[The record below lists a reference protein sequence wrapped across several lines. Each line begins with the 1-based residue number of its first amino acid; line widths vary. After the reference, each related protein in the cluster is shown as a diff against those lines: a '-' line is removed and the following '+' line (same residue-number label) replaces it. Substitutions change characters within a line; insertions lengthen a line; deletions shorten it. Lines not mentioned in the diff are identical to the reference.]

1 MCWISVSRNIHDF
14 LCLPEWTANAIIL
27 DPTLEDLAVSTP
39 SSKILAKAKASQ
51 KRKAS
56 ASGATSSHVAKRT
69 RSALDQSSGST
80 TRPSLFMG
88 DDDGS
93 DDDDDDDACV
103 EIMLVT
109 PLRSAAVI
117 PSSGNQDSRGKGI
130 MADDA
135 AARSVGVNQ
144 PRSSFGPVP
153 SFRDVFGDAIHTD
166 FLPFSDGPYLPPT
179 LKVVLLRIA
188 NCCDKFPTPRE
199 MVRVESLSDD
209 QLTTKMSVFHC
220 MMISH
225 GHELLALYRGLNQS
239 HHEYVLSEDS
249 RLKGYEEKVSILTG
263 LELQVST
270 LKKQVSGLNDKLSSS
285 NASFAKSK
293 AKGKERKK
301 KIKSLTKSL
310 DNMHAEVARLFTN
323 LNRANVLEAEKDEEI
338 LRLKATPPK
347 FSSFFWGQFQGLVQK
362 FLASDEFSRVQGELL
377 SLAASVGFE
386 RGLSMHRVKDEFA
399 AMLKKMANFMPSA
412 QDRLAEASP
421 LDARVS
427 PPIAKESTMTPASK
441 SLELSTNVAPASSV
455 IALEQNE
462 NVFMQ
467 GTSHVLDDAAEVTV
481 IGSERVSS
489 GLTDVV
495 VALSACEKRDGSLP
509 SSAVDE

>member
-1 MCWISVSRNIHDF
+1 
-14 LCLPEWTANAIIL
+14 
-27 DPTLEDLAVSTP
+27 
-39 SSKILAKAKASQ
+39 
-51 KRKAS
+51 
-56 ASGATSSHVAKRT
+56 
-69 RSALDQSSGST
+69 
-80 TRPSLFMG
+80 
-88 DDDGS
+88 
-93 DDDDDDDACV
+93 
-103 EIMLVT
+103 
-109 PLRSAAVI
+109 
-117 PSSGNQDSRGKGI
+117 
-130 MADDA
+130 
-135 AARSVGVNQ
+135 
-144 PRSSFGPVP
+144 
-153 SFRDVFGDAIHTD
+153 
-166 FLPFSDGPYLPPT
+166 
-179 LKVVLLRIA
+179 
-188 NCCDKFPTPRE
+188 

-209 QLTTKMSVFHC
+209 QLTAKMSVFHC

-225 GHELLALYRGLNQS
+225 GRELLALYRGLNQS

-285 NASFAKSK
+285 DASFAKSK

-310 DNMHAEVARLFTN
+310 DNMHAEVARLFAD
-323 LNRANVLEAEKDEEI
+323 LNRAN
-338 LRLKATPPK
+338 
-347 FSSFFWGQFQGLVQK
+347 GLVQK

-377 SLAASVGFE
+377 SLAASAGFE
-386 RGLSMHRVKDEFA
+386 HGLSMHRVKDEFA
-399 AMLKKMANFMPSA
+399 AMLKKMANFMPGA
-412 QDRLAEASP
+412 EDRLAEASS
-421 LDARVS
+421 LDSRVS
-427 PPIAKESTMTPASK
+427 PPIANESTVTPASK

-495 VALSACEKRDGSLP
+495 VSLSACEKHDGSLP
-509 SSAVDE
+509 SSAVDEEAAANPSGV